1 MGFEYERVTN
11 ARSDPELA
19 TPKDAGDEEDE
30 ALLQPNTTNTN
41 NNSSPKY
48 YSSYFLNHIKTL
60 LLSTPKS
67 LLLRNTLIFFLAIW
81 GLISLSHNIILSILA
96 TNTHPPIPKTC
107 HCGNSTT
114 EALTLGCKFDSL
126 AAAWLPPHCRDDELT
141 AEFERAGPN
150 PDGSWTYY
158 ADDYH
163 TVPMAIEEVAALADN
178 QSARVQMT
186 RDWHVVHCLFYWR
199 KMFRVRD
206 LEGVIV
212 EPSFDH
218 EEHIKHCIGVVL
230 EDSWGTEARVAL
242 DT

>member
-11 ARSDPELA
+11 SNLSDTEIA
-19 TPKDAGDEEDE
+19 TPKDTGGGDEDE

-41 NNSSPKY
+41 KY
-48 YSSYFLNHIKTL
+48 HPFHLLKHIKAL
-60 LLSTPKS
+60 LLSTPK
-67 LLLRNTLIFFLAIW
+67 LLLFRNTLIILLAIW
-81 GLISLSHNIILSILA
+81 GLISLTHTLILSIFSTTSTLQKP
-96 TNTHPPIPKTC
+96 TTC
-107 HCGNSTT
+107 HCGTSTT
-114 EALTLGCKFDSL
+114 EALSLNCKFDSL

-199 KMFRVRD
+199 KMFRVREM
-206 LEGVIV
+206 EGVIV

>member
-30 ALLQPNTTNTN
+30 ALLQPNKTNTN
-41 NNSSPKY
+41 NNSCPKY
-48 YSSYFLNHIKTL
+48 HPSYLINHIKAL
-60 LLSTPKS
+60 LLSTPN
-67 LLLRNTLIFFLAIW
+67 LAHTL
-81 GLISLSHNIILSILA
+81 ILSIIP
-96 TNTHPPIPKTC
+96 TNTHPPTPNTC

>member
-11 ARSDPELA
+11 NPSDPELA
-19 TPKDAGDEEDE
+19 TPKETGDEDE
-30 ALLQPNTTNTN
+30 ALLQPNSTNTN
-41 NNSSPKY
+41 SPY
-48 YSSYFLNHIKTL
+48 PNYHPFHLFNQIKAL
-60 LLSTPKS
+60 LLSTPKP
-67 LLLRNTLIFFLAIW
+67 LLIRNTLITLLAIW
-81 GLISLSHNIILSILA
+81 GLINLTQTLVLSI
-96 TNTHPPIPKTC
+96 TTTHLPTPKAC

-163 TVPMAIEEVAALADN
+163 AVPMAIEEVAALADN

-199 KMFRVRD
+199 KMFRVREM
-206 LEGVIV
+206 EGVIV

>member
-30 ALLQPNTTNTN
+30 ALLQPNKTNTN
-41 NNSSPKY
+41 NNSFCPPPK
-48 YSSYFLNHIKTL
+48 H
-60 LLSTPKS
+60 PHP
-67 LLLRNTLIFFLAIW
+67 FLAIW
-81 GLISLSHNIILSILA
+81 GLISLAHTLILSIIP
-96 TNTHPPIPKTC
+96 TNTHPPTPNTC

>member
-11 ARSDPELA
+11 NPSDPELA
-19 TPKDAGDEEDE
+19 TPKETGDEDDE

-41 NNSSPKY
+41 SPYPKY
-48 YSSYFLNHIKTL
+48 HPSHLFNHIKAL
-60 LLSTPKS
+60 LLSTPKP
-67 LLLRNTLIFFLAIW
+67 LLIRNTLITLLAIW
-81 GLISLSHNIILSILA
+81 GLINLTQTLILSI
-96 TNTHPPIPKTC
+96 TTTHLPTPKTC

-199 KMFRVRD
+199 KMFRVRE